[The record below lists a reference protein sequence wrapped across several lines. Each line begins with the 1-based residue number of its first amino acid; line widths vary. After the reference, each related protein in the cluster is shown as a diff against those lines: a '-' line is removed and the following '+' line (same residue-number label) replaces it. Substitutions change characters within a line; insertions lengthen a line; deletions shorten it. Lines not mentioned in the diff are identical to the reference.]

1 MPDFLFDHILRIY
14 KKFQK
19 SEHIFLFLDY
29 DGTLVP
35 FKDTPTQVA
44 TPKEIKKVIK
54 QLIKSPKVK
63 VIIAT
68 GRQLHDIKK
77 LMNVKGV
84 SFIALHG
91 LDIETADG
99 MKFCWKLATQARLL
113 IKVIKKDMQKK
124 LIDEKGAFLEDKELT
139 IVFHYRL
146 LAKNRIHALRE
157 TFKKIVHTRDSHN
170 ILEIINGAKIIEA
183 RPKGWNKGKGIELFL
198 ARFTAVKNILPL
210 YIGDDI
216 TDEDAFRFLGK
227 RGITIYVANTSKR
240 KTSARY
246 WVKNPNEVCSFLQS
260 LAQMVNQD

>member
-183 RPKGWNKGKGIELFL
+183 RP
-198 ARFTAVKNILPL
+198 
-210 YIGDDI
+210 
-216 TDEDAFRFLGK
+216 
-227 RGITIYVANTSKR
+227 
-240 KTSARY
+240 
-246 WVKNPNEVCSFLQS
+246 
-260 LAQMVNQD
+260 